1 MLKLGRLESF
11 FLWFL
16 VKLLLRWLT
25 PLFFVIIQISSL
37 YNKLIRHY
45 WCFMFLILIS
55 FHTLFICIVLYC
67 LNFFGS
73 HRQRLELFWL
83 NRRERR
89 SHKSLS
95 LLCSLISCYN
105 GLRIVLRCFHCVSR
119 PVLEVLTGEWMI
131 GKVIRIISQRHID
144 VIVGLLIVLSF
155 LQTVL

>member
-1 MLKLGRLESF
+1 MGRLKS

-16 VKLLLRWLT
+16 VKLLQKWLT
-25 PLFFVIIQISSL
+25 LLFFVIIQIFSL

-55 FHTLFICIVLYC
+55 FHTLFICIMFYC
-67 LNFFGS
+67 LNFIGS

-83 NRRERR
+83 YRRERR

-95 LLCSLISCYN
+95 LVCSLRSCYN
-105 GLRIVLRCFHCVSR
+105 GLRVVLRCFDCISC
-119 PVLEVLTGEWMI
+119 PGLEVLTGEWMI
-131 GKVIRIISQRHID
+131 GTVIRIISQRHINL
-144 VIVGLLIVLSF
+144 IVGLLIVLSF